1 MKKTILFTILIVSLT
16 LTGCALKK
24 SVEVGEDIQ
33 SEINNSQPISSTSM
47 DGQEEQGDATQTGT
61 SVSSVRGNDKIKVFN
76 ISDNQTVYSPL
87 TVSGQAVAFENNL
100 IVELRNSDHETLV
113 KEFTTIKSSKVGEM
127 GDYSIKLNFDFKNT
141 KEGFVAV
148 YEQGEDGLELNLA
161 EIPVKFGNLDTSNW
175 QTYKNKE
182 YGVEFKYPGKWLVYS
197 KNYDENNFLISLSEY
212 GDQIEKY
219 GEIVE
224 EGPAFFSI
232 SFLKGV
238 DIDKHLSEVENSLKK
253 SGLEYENREF
263 SLEELNYSKKE
274 VEFLGEK
281 AIEVKHK
288 AVVYDQIRDFNV
300 SSILFEN
307 GDNLTVVSLNTIN
320 KNNQNVGLEILNS
333 FKFTN

>member
-1 MKKTILFTILIVSLT
+1 MKKLIIFTILIISLA

-24 SVEVGEDIQ
+24 NVEVGKDIQ
-33 SEINNSQPISSTSM
+33 SEINNTQPADSEQKGISEEASPDGPQLMIPGEIGNDQIGVSDIR
-47 DGQEEQGDATQTGT
+47 DGQ
-61 SVSSVRGNDKIKVFN
+61 I
-76 ISDNQTVYSPL
+76 VYSPFI
-87 TVSGQAVAFENNL
+87 VYGKAAAFENNL